1 MSKMKIRWIS
11 LSNFKGF
18 DNLQLSFNSE
28 NAIILGGK
36 NGYGKTTLFDALEL
50 LFTGRIQR
58 MIDYNDYH
66 NNRYSISQ
74 EEKPLV
80 FDKHFS
86 DVVKISAEIELG
98 DIRVVLQRKA
108 SVSDMKNPVDF
119 KAFCKLQIV
128 EADGTVR
135 ELSDEEEKQLGILEF
150 CHSYDFLNYLSQE
163 EATTFLKQKEA
174 DRAEML
180 SHLFDL
186 EKYETYTRKIKK
198 VQKVLGDLRKEW
210 NKEKEIVESSIKS
223 LLSSGIKEIEA
234 DVEYVQI
241 AARQKFK
248 WDGEN
253 PQLSYE
259 EFNALLAENGIF
271 DKLTYLARNMSEY
284 QKFSRNQF
292 IKEHSNEDEIYKL
305 AFWAKYS
312 SLVYD
317 IKSYIEFQEK
327 VVQPIASLMLTNIEH
342 FSLDIPNGIKE
353 CIANEVF
360 DNLNNRIKT
369 LKEQYKCFDNIQKV
383 QSSILEMRNKLA
395 KAIEGSSLETH
406 QCPLCG
412 HDYISSE
419 QLLKEIDTHGELLR
433 RQTESSMVEIQT
445 QFDSLKKELQILVVQ
460 PIIEH
465 FANNLITDDVCKEY
479 QNLDEKQFSELLG
492 VFKEKFHL
500 SIDTT
505 LQVEDISKSIRMQLE
520 TAIQKYDTSLDYQV
534 MNQTYSSYGRYI
546 KKDFLKEEIIQKK
559 RQYLI
564 KMWNKSKSEQLKI
577 YERKKEHA
585 KKTLDNIERRISE
598 FKSFQKDVQDAEKIY
613 LRKLLSDIKILF
625 YIYSGRIM
633 QDNYFGRGL
642 FIREDLDRKRVLITS
657 SKNVN
662 DEVDAL
668 FNMSSGQLVSLVVAL
683 TLSLNKLYS
692 SVPFIA
698 IDDPIQTM
706 DDINLWGL
714 IETLRH
720 DFNNHFMVLST
731 HETDYGKLLEYKL
744 RKWGVDTEY
753 IEMSQLHQIQNGND

>member
-1 MSKMKIRWIS
+1 
-11 LSNFKGF
+11 
-18 DNLQLSFNSE
+18 
-28 NAIILGGK
+28 
-36 NGYGKTTLFDALEL
+36 
-50 LFTGRIQR
+50 
-58 MIDYNDYH
+58 
-66 NNRYSISQ
+66 
-74 EEKPLV
+74 
-80 FDKHFS
+80 
-86 DVVKISAEIELG
+86 
-98 DIRVVLQRKA
+98 
-108 SVSDMKNPVDF
+108 
-119 KAFCKLQIV
+119 
-128 EADGTVR
+128 
-135 ELSDEEEKQLGILEF
+135 
-150 CHSYDFLNYLSQE
+150 
-163 EATTFLKQKEA
+163 
-174 DRAEML
+174 
-180 SHLFDL
+180 
-186 EKYETYTRKIKK
+186 
-198 VQKVLGDLRKEW
+198 
-210 NKEKEIVESSIKS
+210 
-223 LLSSGIKEIEA
+223 
-234 DVEYVQI
+234 
-241 AARQKFK
+241 
-248 WDGEN
+248 
-253 PQLSYE
+253 
-259 EFNALLAENGIF
+259 
-271 DKLTYLARNMSEY
+271 
-284 QKFSRNQF
+284 
-292 IKEHSNEDEIYKL
+292 
-305 AFWAKYS
+305 
-312 SLVYD
+312 
-317 IKSYIEFQEK
+317 
-327 VVQPIASLMLTNIEH
+327 MLTNIEQ
-342 FSLDIPNGIKE
+342 FSLNIPNGIKE

-360 DNLNNRIKT
+360 DNLNNRIKM

-395 KAIEGSSLETH
+395 KAIVGNSSETH

-419 QLLKEIDTHGELLR
+419 QLLKEIDTYGELLR
-433 RQTESSMVEIQT
+433 RQTENSMVEIQT

-460 PIIEH
+460 PIIEY

-479 QNLDEKQFSELLG
+479 QNLDVKHFSELLG
-492 VFKEKFHL
+492 VFKEKFQL

-520 TAIQKYDTSLDYQV
+520 TAIQGYDTTLDYLV

-585 KKTLDNIERRISE
+585 KKTIDNIEQRIGE
-598 FKSFQKDVQDAEKIY
+598 FKSFLKDVQGAEKKY

-657 SKNVN
+657 SKDEH

-720 DFNNHFMVLST
+720 DFNKHFMVLST

-753 IEMSQLHQIQNGND
+753 IEMSQLHKIQNEND

>member
-1 MSKMKIRWIS
+1 MSKMKVRKIS
-11 LSNFKGF
+11 LLNFKGF
-18 DNLQLSFNSE
+18 DKLCLSFNSE

-50 LFTGRIQR
+50 LFTGKIQR
-58 MIDYNDYH
+58 MIDYKDYH
-66 NNRYSISQ
+66 NNRYGISQ

-80 FDKHFS
+80 FNKLS
-86 DVVKISAEIELG
+86 DFVVVSAEIELG

-108 SVSDMKNPVDF
+108 KVSDMKNPVDF
-119 KAFCKLQIV
+119 KAFGKLQIV
-128 EADGTVR
+128 EADGTEH
-135 ELSDEEEKQLGILEF
+135 ELSDEESKQLGIAEF
-150 CHSYDFLNYLSQE
+150 CQSYDFLNYLSQE

-186 EKYETYTRKIKK
+186 EKYETYTGKIKK

-210 NKEKEIVESSIKS
+210 NKELETAESSIKS
-223 LLSSGIKEIEA
+223 LLSSGIREIEA

-241 AARQKFK
+241 ADVHKCK
-248 WDGEN
+248 WDEEN
-253 PQLSYE
+253 PPLSYE
-259 EFNALLAENGIF
+259 EFNALLAENGIL
-271 DKLTYLARNMSEY
+271 DKLIYLARNMSEY
-284 QKFSRNQF
+284 QKFRRNQF
-292 IKEHSNEDEIYKL
+292 IKEHSTEDEIHKL

-312 SLVYD
+312 SFVHE

-327 VVQPIASLMLTNIEH
+327 VVHPIASLMLANIEL
-342 FSLDIPNGIKE
+342 FSLDIPNGIRE
-353 CIANEVF
+353 SIANEVF

-369 LKEQYKCFDNIQKV
+369 LKEQYKCLGNIQKA
-383 QSSILEMRNKLA
+383 QSSILEFRDKLV
-395 KAIEGSSLETH
+395 KTIKVSSSETH

-412 HDYISSE
+412 HDYISSA
-419 QLLKEIDTHGELLR
+419 QLLKEIDMHGELLR
-433 RQTESSMVEIQT
+433 RQMEGSMGEIQM
-445 QFDSLKKELQILVVQ
+445 QFDVLKKELQILLVQ
-460 PIIEH
+460 PIIDH
-465 FANNLITDDVCKEY
+465 FANLSITDGVCKEY
-479 QNLDEKQFSELLG
+479 QSLDVKQLSELLG
-492 VFKEKFHL
+492 IFKEKFQL
-500 SIDTT
+500 SIDTALT
-505 LQVEDISKSIRMQLE
+505 VEDISKSIRMQLE
-520 TAIQKYDTSLDYQV
+520 TAIQEYDITLDYLV

-546 KKDFLKEEIIQKK
+546 KKDFLKEDIVQKK

-577 YERKKEHA
+577 YERKKGHA

-598 FKSFQKDVQDAEKIY
+598 FKLFQKDVQEAEKTY

-657 SKNVN
+657 SKDEH

-720 DFNNHFMVLST
+720 DFCNHFMVLST

-753 IEMSQLHQIQNGND
+753 IELSQLHKIQNEND

>member
-1 MSKMKIRWIS
+1 MSKMKVRKIS
-11 LSNFKGF
+11 LLNFKGF
-18 DNLQLSFNSE
+18 DKLCLSFNSE

-50 LFTGRIQR
+50 LFTGKIQR
-58 MIDYNDYH
+58 MIDYKDYH
-66 NNRYSISQ
+66 NNRYGISQ

-80 FDKHFS
+80 FNKLS
-86 DVVKISAEIELG
+86 DFVVVSAEIELG

-108 SVSDMKNPVDF
+108 KVSDMKNPVDF
-119 KAFCKLQIV
+119 KAFGKLQIV
-128 EADGTVR
+128 EADGTEH
-135 ELSDEEEKQLGILEF
+135 ELSDEESKQLGIAEF
-150 CHSYDFLNYLSQE
+150 CQSYDFLNYLSQE

-186 EKYETYTRKIKK
+186 EKYETYTGKIKK

-210 NKEKEIVESSIKS
+210 NKELETAESSIKS
-223 LLSSGIKEIEA
+223 LLSSGIREIEA
-234 DVEYVQI
+234 NVEYVQI
-241 AARQKFK
+241 ADVHKCK
-248 WDGEN
+248 WDEEN
-253 PQLSYE
+253 PPLSYE
-259 EFNALLAENGIF
+259 EFNALLAENGIL
-271 DKLTYLARNMSEY
+271 DKLIYLARNMSEY
-284 QKFSRNQF
+284 QKFRRNQF
-292 IKEHSNEDEIYKL
+292 IKEHSTEDEIHKL

-312 SLVYD
+312 SFVHE

-327 VVQPIASLMLTNIEH
+327 VVHPIASLMLANIEL
-342 FSLDIPNGIKE
+342 FSLDIPNGIRE
-353 CIANEVF
+353 SIANEVF

-369 LKEQYKCFDNIQKV
+369 LKEQYKCLGNIQKA
-383 QSSILEMRNKLA
+383 QSSILEFRDKLV
-395 KAIEGSSLETH
+395 KTIKVSSSETH

-412 HDYISSE
+412 HDYISSA
-419 QLLKEIDTHGELLR
+419 QLLKEIDMHGELLR
-433 RQTESSMVEIQT
+433 RQMEGSMGEIQM
-445 QFDSLKKELQILVVQ
+445 QFDVLKKELQILVVQ
-460 PIIEH
+460 PIIDH
-465 FANNLITDDVCKEY
+465 FANLSITDGVCKEY
-479 QNLDEKQFSELLG
+479 QSLDVKQLSELLG
-492 VFKEKFHL
+492 IFKEKFQL
-500 SIDTT
+500 SIDTALT
-505 LQVEDISKSIRMQLE
+505 VEDISKSIRMQLE
-520 TAIQKYDTSLDYQV
+520 TAIQEYDITLDYLV

-546 KKDFLKEEIIQKK
+546 KKDFLKEDIVQKK

-577 YERKKEHA
+577 YERKKGHA

-598 FKSFQKDVQDAEKIY
+598 FKLFQKDVQEAEKTY

-657 SKNVN
+657 SKDEH

-720 DFNNHFMVLST
+720 DFCNHFMVLST

-753 IEMSQLHQIQNGND
+753 IELSQLHKIQNEND